1 VIRRLSALGALAL
14 IAVATGCTPTVHMEP
29 APLANDPLCADVGV
43 RLPQTIGQNDR
54 VWTDAQATAAW
65 GDPSVVLYTCGLE
78 PPAPSTLQC
87 VSFSGVDWLVDD
99 ADYPNLRLT
108 TYGRTPAVQVYVD
121 TEQISGDAA
130 LDAISLQVAELPQN
144 AQCTTVDE
152 ADPEQ
157 DAPQTS

>member
-1 VIRRLSALGALAL
+1 MIRRLSALGALAL
-14 IAVATGCTPTVHMEP
+14 IVVATGCTPTVHMEP

-43 RLPQTIGQNDR
+43 RLPKTIGQNDR

-65 GDPSVVLYTCGLE
+65 GDPSVVLYTCGFE
-78 PPAPSTLQC
+78 PPGPSTLQC

-99 ADYPNLRLT
+99 ADYPQLRLT
-108 TYGRTPAVQVYVD
+108 TYGRTPAVQLYVD

-130 LDAISLQVAELPQN
+130 LDAISMQVAALPQN
-144 AQCTTVDE
+144 AQCTTADE

>member
-1 VIRRLSALGALAL
+1 MIRRLSALGALAL
-14 IAVATGCTPTVHMEP
+14 IVVATGCTPTVHMEP

-43 RLPQTIGQNDR
+43 RLPKTIGQNDR

-78 PPAPSTLQC
+78 PPGPSTLQC

-99 ADYPNLRLT
+99 ADYPQLRLT
-108 TYGRTPAVQVYVD
+108 TYGRTPAVQLYVD

-130 LDAISLQVAELPQN
+130 LDAISMQVAALPQN